1 MNEPGKRHI
10 LIEGDRQVGKS
21 TLIRKV
27 LDKKGLPLYGFFTK
41 SISIGEDGTHE
52 IYIHPAEVP
61 ESERRY
67 TEENRIAVCNK
78 TRERMINSKAFDGP
92 GMRYLSEIKDDGIIV
107 MDELG
112 FMEKDSPGF
121 MNRILELMDGDVH
134 IIAAIKDRTDI
145 PFINELREKPK
156 AQIFKINKE
165 NRDDLYETVLNA
177 VKDW

>member
-1 MNEPGKRHI
+1 MNDPEKRHI
-10 LIEGDRQVGKS
+10 LIAGDRQVGKS

-41 SISIGEDGTHE
+41 SISTGEDGSHK
-52 IYIHPAEVP
+52 IYIHPARVP
-61 ESERRY
+61 EDERKY
-67 TEENRIAVCNK
+67 TDENCIAVCDK
-78 TRERMINSKAFDGP
+78 SREREINSKAFDGP
-92 GMRYLSEIKDDGIIV
+92 GMRFLSDIKDDGIIV

-121 MNRILELMDGDVH
+121 MNRVLELMDGDIH

-145 PFINELREKPK
+145 PFISEIRAKPK

-165 NRDDLYETVLNA
+165 NRDDLYETVLEA
-177 VKDW
+177 VKNW